1 VAGTREWYIP
11 FDMMVS
17 LRVFL
22 LLAFLVDEIVVCRAI
37 QESNCYTNLTS
48 ISLIELDVKDL
59 TVPRRYVLC
68 PRTTFESPVPNS
80 QGWFTDTYPLLVRS
94 NAFVQCGRDGSSE
107 NSCIIDGTGTNGIII
122 DPYALGI
129 TDETSVYNV
138 TIQGVTVDYFG
149 PNPYYMSPISLGLTK
164 GNVTFRDC
172 IFSNNFGDSLFN
184 IQQYIF
190 SRRSMQQSQ
199 NNSQSTIL
207 KESSKV
213 TNIMEHPDRDSVI
226 HLIFDSCKFQVRFSL
241 SLFFNS
247 CVLRLF
253 SYF

>member
-1 VAGTREWYIP
+1 MKILCKT
-11 FDMMVS
+11 
-17 LRVFL
+17 FL
-22 LLAFLVDEIVVCRAI
+22 LNEIVVECQAI
-37 QESNCYTNLTS
+37 QESNCYANLTS

-59 TVPRRYVLC
+59 TIPRRYVLC

-94 NAFVQCGRDGSSE
+94 NAFVQCGSDGSSK
-107 NSCIIDGTGTNGIII
+107 NSCIIDGIGTNGIII

-129 TDETSVYNV
+129 TDETTVYNV

-207 KESSKV
+207 KKSSKI

-241 SLFFNS
+241 SPCFS
-247 CVLRLF
+247 TVVCCILF